1 MQPAFLINWFRSMAK
16 NHKIFEFCNGSSP
29 INLFDKAPNLFIF
42 ISNSHIISKRHGS
55 LNKQQT
61 INEAV
66 K

>member
-1 MQPAFLINWFRSMAK
+1 MAK